1 MQRRRKLPGT
11 EIKEQL
17 QQLRAAN
24 EALQIANRALQIDA
38 RRHKRELFDS
48 WKSAG
53 EFNKAGKYYEDLL
66 AHDLIEDAGAEIVTM
81 LDLKQSYVDMLIK
94 QGGRFE
100 EAVGLAEEVWGK
112 RKAADPV
119 SGPVSDMYKESHRH
133 LCSIYASLK
142 RPDEVER
149 MQKLAYE
156 GYKGRDDAWALEIG
170 DECCKQLAE
179 QQKYDEA
186 LLMQANVWRE
196 REKTAID
203 GPSRLNTIK
212 SGKSRISLLEKFSD
226 SLADQ
231 DESVSQKN
239 LRRSKRELCEHE
251 IDQALQ
257 CIWDTAGSPETE
269 TEILDAGHKLGAR
282 LLAGERFSEAE
293 VVLGQV
299 WQRRKLATNET
310 DPQAM
315 SAGRLLAAAIKLQRS
330 TDKYR
335 RAVTIYRQIW
345 NNYKTVFGQEN
356 DETIA
361 VGIDL
366 AAILYH
372 LGQYS
377 GDGGAEDIYGW
388 VLEQREL
395 ISRQDTLA
403 AIAARFDLGRAM
415 YRQGHAKYDK
425 ATRLLQT
432 VYDQWYEKP
441 PDATKILECGHML
454 VEMYKNQKA
463 VEPLKALFDGRKRLE
478 TKDILYRES
487 GYAYGKILVEQ
498 ENHEPAREPMRSLW
512 EYETAVKKEKEFR
525 VRCGRL
531 YGQILLK
538 FEEYGLAQG
547 VLQDVLNAM
556 LDPQTGVFGTGSPVF
571 TKVSALLEEAQQAV
585 KAQQAISA
593 RTILK
598 PRDKNIRA
606 GAKPK
611 KHANVK

>member
-1 MQRRRKLPGT
+1 MQRRRKLPGI

-24 EALQIANRALQIDA
+24 EALQTANRALKIDS
-38 RRHKRELFDS
+38 RRHKRELFES

-66 AHDLIEDAGAEIVTM
+66 AHDLIEDAGAEIVTI

-119 SGPVSDMYKESHRH
+119 SGPVSDMSKESHRH

-149 MQKLAYE
+149 MHKLAYE
-156 GYKGRDDAWALEIG
+156 WYKGRDDAWALENG

-179 QQKYDEA
+179 QQKYEEA

-203 GPSRLNTIK
+203 GPSRLNAIK
-212 SGKSRISLLEKFSD
+212 SGKSRISLLEKFSV

-239 LRRSKRELCEHE
+239 LRRSEREVCEQK

-269 TEILDAGHKLGAR
+269 TEILDVGHKLGAR
-282 LLAGERFSEAE
+282 LLAGERFPEAE

-315 SAGRLLAAAIKLQRS
+315 SAGRLLAAAVKLQRS

-335 RAVTIYRQIW
+335 RAVIIYRQIW

-366 AAILYH
+366 AATLYH

-377 GDGGAEDIYGW
+377 GDGGAEEIYGW
-388 VLEQREL
+388 VLEQRQL

-403 AIAARFDLGRAM
+403 AIAAHFDLGRAM

-454 VEMYKNQKA
+454 VEMYKHQKA

-538 FEEYGLAQG
+538 FEEYGLAQA
-547 VLQDVLNAM
+547 VLQDVLNAV

-593 RTILK
+593 RAILK